1 MALSRINTNQIVDGA
16 VATADIADGLI
27 TTAKLADN
35 AVTTAKTTDANITT
49 AKLADDAV
57 TTAKITDGNITTAK
71 VADDAVT
78 QAKIGA
84 DAVGTTELA
93 NDVVINTSSTD
104 TTLATFTN
112 TSGNNTSSGVVH
124 VKQSNATNN
133 PTMVLE
139 QTGAGGNSGDTQGLH
154 IKMAG
159 QNQGTGK
166 AIRVTTTNS
175 NLNSGNAYDPF
186 MVNNGGEIEVKNSSN
201 QSTLNLSSAGYLT
214 KPRHPYFAVRRGNSA
229 GEQMVN
235 ASNSHTVA
243 VPVTFDTEELDPFNM
258 FNNSTYKISIP
269 VSGVYAFHWSVLTGI
284 LIPSSGVNWCSF
296 NLMLNDS
303 TGSRISGT
311 PQMYEEVYNA
321 SGSAN
326 AGIGGSGRYFKK
338 VTGSCQ
344 VYVSSSDTVRLM
356 FYCSASTNARIHS
369 GDHSTFCGYLLG

>member
-1 MALSRINTNQIVDGA
+1 VGNTRNLGDLLNTDSTI
-16 VATADIADGLI
+16 ATADVADGG
-27 TTAKLADN
+27 
-35 AVTTAKTTDANITT
+35 ITT
-49 AKLADDAV
+49 AKLADDA
-57 TTAKITDGNITTAK
+57 I
-71 VADDAVT
+71 T

-93 NDVVINTSSTD
+93 NDVVINTSSSN

-112 TSGNNTSSGVVH
+112 TGGHNTSSGVVH
-124 VKQSNATNN
+124 VKQSSATNN

-175 NLNSGNAYDPF
+175 NLNSGNAYDAF
-186 MVNNGGEIEVKNSSN
+186 MVNNGGEIEAKNSSN
-201 QSTLNLSSAGYLT
+201 QNILNLSSAGYLT
-214 KPRHPYFAVRRGNSA
+214 KPRHPYFAVRRGNLA
-229 GEQMVN
+229 GEQFVN
-235 ASNSHTVA
+235 ASDSHTVA
-243 VPVTFDTEELDPFNM
+243 VPVTFDTEELDPFSM

-284 LIPSSGVNWCSF
+284 LVPSSGVNWCSF
-296 NLMLNDS
+296 ELMLNDS

-311 PQMYEEVYNA
+311 PKMYEEAYNA
-321 SGSAN
+321 SGTAN
-326 AGIGGSGRYFKK
+326 AGVGGSGRHFKK
-338 VTGSCQ
+338 ITGSCQ

-356 FYCSASTNARIHS
+356 VYTTASSNLRIHS
-369 GDHSTFCGYLLG
+369 GSHSTFCGYLLG